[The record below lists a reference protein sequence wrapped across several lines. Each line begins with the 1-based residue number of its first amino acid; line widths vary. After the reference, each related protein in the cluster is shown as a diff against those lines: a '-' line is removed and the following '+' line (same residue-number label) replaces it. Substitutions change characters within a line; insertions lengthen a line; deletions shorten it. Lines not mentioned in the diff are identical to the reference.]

1 MKHAVL
7 GNSAVRVFFLLLAFG
22 MGGLAYLCGG
32 WAVTTWQTSVGDA
45 DLVHWL
51 VFGAQ
56 GLLAVGTGLATVI
69 LILASLPE
77 GDPLKD
83 DRWRDILFREHPK
96 ARLRTWARSL
106 RYFRFVR
113 GSGGGMDDHGDCLRL
128 ALRTSSLG
136 DIETILSRI
145 GATAL
150 PPFSDRIDRSDGPVG
165 ESTCIQIGS
174 TPLTG
179 YRCFGRLE
187 LSLADQ
193 EDSWRVTQGT
203 VDTALSLEPLFDCLA
218 DRLIDPPQDDRH
230 CLCPKYYPAFWGPE
244 PPKRRGRQVIGPSH
258 D

>member
-32 WAVTTWQTSVGDA
+32 WAITTWQTPVGDA
-45 DLVHWL
+45 DFIHWL
-51 VFGAQ
+51 AFGTQ
-56 GLLAVGTGLATVI
+56 GLLAMGTGLAAMI
-69 LILASLPE
+69 LVLASLPE

-83 DRWRDILFREHPK
+83 GRWTEILYREHPR
-96 ARLRTWARSL
+96 AELRTWARSL

-128 ALRTSSLG
+128 ALRAPSLAE
-136 DIETILSRI
+136 IEAILAQL

-150 PPFSDRIDRSDGPVG
+150 PPFSDRIDRPDGPIG
-165 ESTCIQIGS
+165 ESISIQIGN

-179 YRCFGRLE
+179 YLCFGRLE

-193 EDSWRVTQGT
+193 KDAWRVTQDT
-203 VDTALSLEPLFDCLA
+203 VNTALSLEPLFDDLA

-244 PPKRRGRQVIGPSH
+244 PPSRRGEQ
-258 D
+258 